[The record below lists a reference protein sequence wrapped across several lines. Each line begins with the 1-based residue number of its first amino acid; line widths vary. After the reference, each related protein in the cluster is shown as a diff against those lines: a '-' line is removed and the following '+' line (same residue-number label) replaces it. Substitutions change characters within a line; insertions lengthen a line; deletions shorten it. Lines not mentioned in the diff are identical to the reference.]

1 MPDSDAPSATRS
13 TSAPWPRSSA
23 VGCIYSILLQIERIL
38 HGTKFLHP
46 TGLQVESGV
55 WRPRIQSHESRPH
68 VVSFV

>member
-38 HGTKFLHP
+38 HGTKFCTPRACRWKAEFGGHEFNP
-46 TGLQVESGV
+46 TNPGHTL
-55 WRPRIQSHESRPH
+55 
-68 VVSFV
+68 